1 MPNALTLDDMSPGL
15 RKVVGRESP
24 RATSAE
30 EPDAG
35 NPLVRIWRGAGT
47 GNLPAYSTRYFCSG
61 VYVSA
66 LPEPPHLDSACE
78 SLYRC
83 LRLQVC
89 SLALS
94 GSKSHGGWGER
105 HLRCAHIAS
114 ETTRD
119 VVGLGNPI
127 ERCVASPGRRKR
139 KWDGGQLARTQDAR
153 ADRCAGTWVLACSEN
168 PLTLAQRGPSV
179 RGMHLHTQSPS
190 QSVARAVQ
198 SVPHRRC
205 AG

>member
-1 MPNALTLDDMSPGL
+1 M
-15 RKVVGRESP
+15 
-24 RATSAE
+24 
-30 EPDAG
+30 
-35 NPLVRIWRGAGT
+35 
-47 GNLPAYSTRYFCSG
+47 LPERRT
-61 VYVSA
+61 VSA
-66 LPEPPHLDSACE
+66 LLAYLAQVMPQQEAVVLPPRRPPYAALYAQATVDRKCNGIFAPVSTGAHSRSPPHLDSACE